1 MVGRCFQLDV
11 PIFNPNFR
19 HQLVDLDLLHPLRVR
34 HFLALC
40 LHVHLRVS
48 FVPEGK
54 SIELEDVAS
63 SSLTFLSLHHKNFT
77 HWNSLWSY
85 QPRSKEAITAFPERR
100 SSRSCAREEVE
111 PWCSPTD
118 RSGSPSNRRSRNS
131 SPHKR
136 GSGSC

>member
-48 FVPEGK
+48 FVPEEK
-54 SIELEDVAS
+54 SIELEDVAALHFFLYTIKI
-63 SSLTFLSLHHKNFT
+63 SLTEIPF
-77 HWNSLWSY
+77 
-85 QPRSKEAITAFPERR
+85 
-100 SSRSCAREEVE
+100 EVT
-111 PWCSPTD
+111 SPVQ
-118 RSGSPSNRRSRNS
+118 R
-131 SPHKR
+131 KQ
-136 GSGSC
+136 